1 MKGTVT
7 NGLGRRNSWLA
18 VAALALVAAVT
29 IAIVRREPQLSLAG
43 DGSAALTGELAAAAM
58 LVAGAVATW
67 RTRIVFAVLLAAAAL
82 AWLVTEWNTPAAGP
96 AFTIGLVLYAA
107 WPPLL
112 AAVALHGL
120 DDQRLGKP
128 AALLLMVAFGSGVAV
143 LGVGAALVFD
153 PAAQGCSG
161 CPANL
166 LLLTDAP
173 AFGHRL
179 GQSGLALTAA
189 WALAFAALAL
199 ARLVRASPARRR
211 CSAPVLVPAVAAVL
225 LWGADAVHG
234 LQRGFVS
241 NDPTD
246 RALRL
251 AEACALVLVAVGVAL
266 TRLRGWRT
274 RRALAQMVL
283 DIGAAPKP
291 GEVRAWLA
299 DSLGDPTIALLYRLE
314 GGEWID
320 AEGRET
326 PPSRSADGEVTR
338 VRVAGQD
345 VFAVVHRR
353 GLLDDPTLLSEL
365 VTTASLALEHD
376 RLHATGRARLVQ
388 LRASQARIVAEA
400 DSQRRELERDLH
412 DGAQQRLVAV
422 ALAIRLARRR
432 IADDD
437 AMLEAQLAR
446 AETGVRAA
454 VAALRDVAHG
464 LFPAVL
470 AEEGLAA
477 ALEELSE
484 QNPRLVPRALPT
496 GRFPSGVESAAYFAA
511 LESLRLTEHDVTV
524 EAVAEQGSL
533 LLVIGVGNQAD
544 STMLQIQ
551 DRVGAV
557 GGTAAVCDGQLRVEM
572 PCAS

>member
-1 MKGTVT
+1 MNGTVT
-7 NGLGRRNSWLA
+7 NGHRSSWLA
-18 VAALALVAAVT
+18 VAALAPVAAVT
-29 IAIVRREPQLSLAG
+29 VAIVRREPQLSLAG
-43 DGSAALTGELAAAAM
+43 DGSVALAGELAAATL
-58 LVAGAVATW
+58 LVAVAVATW
-67 RTRIVFAVLLAAAAL
+67 RTSMVFSVLLAAAAL
-82 AWLVTEWNTPAAGP
+82 AWLMTEWNTPAAGP
-96 AFTIGLVLYAA
+96 AFMVGLVVYAA

-112 AAVALHGL
+112 AAAALHRL
-120 DDQRLGKP
+120 DDQRLSKP
-128 AALLLMVAFGSGVAV
+128 AAFLLAVAFGSGVAL
-143 LGVGAALVFD
+143 LGVGAAVVFD
-153 PAAQGCSG
+153 PAAQGCSD
-161 CPANL
+161 CPANML
-166 LLLTDAP
+166 LLADAP

-179 GQSGLALTAA
+179 GQAGLALTAA
-189 WALAFAALAL
+189 WALAFAVLAL

-211 CSAPVLVPAVAAVL
+211 WSAPVVVPAGAAVL

-251 AEACALVLVAVGVAL
+251 AEAGALVLVAVGVAMA
-266 TRLRGWRT
+266 RLRARRT
-274 RRALAQMVL
+274 RRALAQLVL

-314 GGEWID
+314 GEEWID

-326 PPSRSADGEVTR
+326 PLSPRADGEVTR

-353 GLLDDPTLLSEL
+353 GLLDDPSLLSEL

-376 RLHATGRARLVQ
+376 RLHAACRARLEQ
-388 LRASQARIVAEA
+388 LRASRARIVAEA

-437 AMLEAQLAR
+437 GMLEAQLAR
-446 AETGVRAA
+446 AETGVRSA

-484 QNPRLVPRALPT
+484 QDPRLVPCALPS
-496 GRFPSGVESAAYFAA
+496 GRFPTAVESAAYFAT
-511 LESLRLTEHDVTV
+511 LESLRLSEHDVTV
-524 EAVAEQGSL
+524 EAVAEQGRL
-533 LLVIGVGNQAD
+533 QLVIGAGDQTD
-544 STMLQIQ
+544 STMQQIQ

-557 GGTAAVCDGQLRVEM
+557 GGTAAVCDGQLRMEM